1 MFAIGLFE
9 NGSAVARNHG
19 RQNEN
24 VTSEAHNSAA
34 RELVLRCLVGN
45 LRLDGEGF
53 ILRPACLP
61 HSMW

>member
-24 VTSEAHNSAA
+24 VTSEAHNQAA
-34 RELVLRCLVGN
+34 RELAT
-45 LRLDGEGF
+45 E
-53 ILRPACLP
+53 
-61 HSMW
+61 